1 LKKLI
6 LVSNKPSIQNKN
18 LSDKPAVLLLHG
30 FSENNQIWQ
39 QQLDALSEQ
48 FYVIAPDLPG
58 TGPTPMTTPLSI
70 ESMAEHAYDRLETEG
85 ISRAVVIGH
94 SMGGYVALAL
104 AEKYPSLVQGL
115 GLFHSTAAAD
125 TEEKKEAR
133 RKSISMIEKY
143 GNEAFVKQTMPNMFS
158 PAFKKQ
164 HPEAIESYIQM
175 CLQCPQASQIGYYE
189 AMMQRPDRTAV
200 LSSLSVPALFVIGKD
215 DTAIPMQS
223 VLPQV
228 SQPRISSIY
237 IFEDTGHMGMWEVP
251 AASTQLMQQFILFCQ
266 QY

>member
-1 LKKLI
+1 
-6 LVSNKPSIQNKN
+6 VSTKPSTQNTDLKN
-18 LSDKPAVLLLHG
+18 KPAVLLIHG

-39 QQLDALSEQ
+39 QQLSALSEQ

-58 TGPTPMTTPLSI
+58 TGNTPATGTLSM
-70 ESMAEHAYDRLETEG
+70 ENMAEYVKDLLTAEG
-85 ISRAVVIGH
+85 ISRAIVIGH

-115 GLFHSTAAAD
+115 GLFHSTAAPD
-125 TEEKKEAR
+125 NEEKKEAR
-133 RKSISMIEKY
+133 RKSINMIEKY

-164 HPEAIESYIQM
+164 HPEQIESYIQM
-175 CLQCPQASQIGYYE
+175 CLQCPQSSQVAYYE

-200 LSSLSVPALFVIGKD
+200 LSSVSVPVLFVIGKD
-215 DTAIPMQS
+215 DNAVPMQN

-228 SQPRISSIY
+228 SLPRISSIY

-251 AASTQLMQQFILFCQ
+251 EASTQLLEQFILFCQ

>member
-1 LKKLI
+1 
-6 LVSNKPSIQNKN
+6 VSNKPFTQNTDLTN
-18 LSDKPAVLLLHG
+18 KPAVVLIHG
-30 FSENNQIWQ
+30 FSENNQIWRE
-39 QQLDALSEQ
+39 QLDALSEQ

-58 TGPTPMTTPLSI
+58 TGNTPAAGTLSM
-70 ESMAEHAYDRLETEG
+70 ESMADYINDLLKAEG

-104 AEKYPSLVQGL
+104 AEKYPSMIQGL

-125 TEEKKEAR
+125 NEEKKEAR
-133 RKSISMIEKY
+133 RKSINMIEKY

-158 PAFKKQ
+158 PAYKKQ
-164 HPEAIESYIQM
+164 HPEQIESYIQM
-175 CLQCPQASQIGYYE
+175 CLQCPQSSQVAYYE
-189 AMMQRPDRTAV
+189 AMIQRPDRTTV
-200 LSSLSVPALFVIGKD
+200 LSSLSVPVLFVIGKD
-215 DTAIPMQS
+215 DTAVPMQN

-251 AASTQLMQQFILFCQ
+251 DASKQLLQQFILFCQ